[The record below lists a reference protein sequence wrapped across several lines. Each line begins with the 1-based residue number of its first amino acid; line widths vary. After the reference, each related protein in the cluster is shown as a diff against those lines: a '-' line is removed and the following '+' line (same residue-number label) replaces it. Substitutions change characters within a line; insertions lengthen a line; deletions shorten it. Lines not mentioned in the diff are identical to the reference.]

1 LLNWV
6 KETIAEYE
14 VPVHDFKES
23 FSDGRVLLAL
33 LHRYDSTFVD
43 FESVDGSKKS
53 ENVTQAFTTAEEK
66 ISIPQLLDAA
76 TVASGHADERSMV
89 LYVSLI
95 QNAFAAKARAGELES
110 TKTGFSSKMTELKA
124 QLEASESEKAEFA
137 SKNESLQKQIDE
149 LKAKLQEQIDL
160 NEQLRKKSTFKNY
173 LSYSDNIQ
181 KKAEPTMRTPELFF
195 FFFFLSCAMRSSS
208 DYCLVDPCR
217 C

>member
-195 FFFFLSCAMRSSS
+195 FFFSLLCDAIKF
-208 DYCLVDPCR
+208 
-217 C
+217 